1 MQGSKRF
8 IRVVMM
14 LVLIAISALAVLH
27 SSGTVS
33 AASGVIVSG
42 TTWNDNNGN
51 PVNAHGGGMIKV
63 GNTYYWIGEYK
74 DKGGLFLATACY
86 SSTDLQHWTFVN
98 KTLVK
103 QASGDLGPN
112 RIVERPEILT
122 TGPRSCMSRRCT

>member
-1 MQGSKRF
+1 MQGSR
-8 IRVVMM
+8 RSLRMVMM
-14 LVLIAISALAVLH
+14 LVLIAIFALAALY
-27 SSGTVS
+27 SSGTAV

-51 PVNAHGGGMIKV
+51 PVNAHGGEMITV

-74 DKGGLFLATACY
+74 DTSGLFLATACY
-86 SSTDLQHWTFVN
+86 SSADLQHWTFVN

-112 RIVERPEILT
+112 RVVERPKILY
-122 TGPRSCMSRRCT
+122 